1 MNTLKRLIA
10 WITRC
15 RHHDWTMLC
24 NYWSTTQ
31 TNGFYIPIEE
41 QCDKCGEYRHRILKA
56 DDLPNIPDWQPG
68 KYPKT
73 RIIQIKPRTIGTT
86 AATTAKWNKLT
97 PEEFNETGLHESFRD
112 HSYWNEDGYLVT
124 VAMHKAAIDNLKPND

>member
-1 MNTLKRLIA
+1 MDSLKRLIA

-15 RHHDWTMLC
+15 RLHTWT
-24 NYWSTTQ
+24 TTL
-31 TNGFYIPIEE
+31 TNGWDGSPL
-41 QCDKCGEYRHRILKA
+41 QQRCDKCLQYRHKRLSSDKWINGEYPLRPKEIKINPR
-56 DDLPNIPDWQPG
+56 NMG
-68 KYPKT
+68 K
-73 RIIQIKPRTIGTT
+73 T
-86 AATTAKWNKLT
+86 AATTARWTKLT